1 MNMARLSVNH
11 FRVFHGAYAGLL
23 AVVLFSPKP
32 AEAVILP
39 PRCQKSTVLP
49 ANGTMVPA
57 NLGRIGF
64 FAGVPPS
71 DDGGVY
77 EYSPTLVLQDEKGS
91 PVQIVPIQNQS
102 VANQK
107 SDGRFTRV
115 YPKACMN

>member
-11 FRVFHGAYAGLL
+11 FRVFHGACAGLL
-23 AVVLFSPKP
+23 AVVLFLPKP

-39 PRCQKSTVLP
+39 SRCQISKVLP

-71 DDGGVY
+71 DDGGIY
-77 EYSPTLVLQDEKGS
+77 EYSPTLVLQDEKGT
-91 PVQIVPIQNQS
+91 PIQIEPIQNQYGGLELWE
-102 VANQK
+102 N
-107 SDGRFTRV
+107 
-115 YPKACMN
+115 